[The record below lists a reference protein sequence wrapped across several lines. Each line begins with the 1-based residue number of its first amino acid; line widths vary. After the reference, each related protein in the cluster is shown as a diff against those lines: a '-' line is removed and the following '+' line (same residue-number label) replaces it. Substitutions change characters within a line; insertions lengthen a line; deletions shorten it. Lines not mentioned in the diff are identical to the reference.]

1 VEFFSVLEREFGELP
16 IIAENL
22 GVITPEV
29 ESIRRQFH
37 FPGMAILQF
46 AFGKDP
52 QGPSFRPHNYERE
65 LAAYTGTHD
74 NDTTV
79 GWWNSSGASDSTRT
93 PEDVAKERAFA
104 RAYLNFKDEPIQWV
118 MIRTI
123 LSSIADLAIFP
134 LQDVLGL
141 GAEARMNLP
150 GTSSGN
156 WRWRF
161 RQGAVTSQLGARL
174 REMVVTYDH

>member
-1 VEFFSVLEREFGELP
+1 
-16 IIAENL
+16 
-22 GVITPEV
+22 
-29 ESIRRQFH
+29 
-37 FPGMAILQF
+37 MAILQF

-52 QGPSFRPHNYERE
+52 QGPSFRPHNYGRE

-74 NDTTV
+74 NDTSV
-79 GWWNSSGASDSTRT
+79 GWWTSSGARDSTRT

-104 RAYLNFKDEPIQWV
+104 RAYLDVRDEPIHWV

-123 LSSIADLAIFP
+123 LASIAGLAIVP

-141 GAEARMNLP
+141 GRAARMNLP
-150 GTSSGN
+150 GTAKGN

-161 RQGAVTSQLGARL
+161 RSQALTSPLARRLG
-174 REMVVTYDH
+174 EMVALYDR